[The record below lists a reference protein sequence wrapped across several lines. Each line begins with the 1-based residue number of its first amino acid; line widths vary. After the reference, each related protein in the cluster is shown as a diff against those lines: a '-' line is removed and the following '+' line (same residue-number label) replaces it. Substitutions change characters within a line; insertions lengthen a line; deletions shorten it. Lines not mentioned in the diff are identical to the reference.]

1 MRKYILFFIVTL
13 IATSLIA
20 CGTDYADY
28 SPIEVTE
35 SDFSFHLPDGY
46 SFSNHT
52 TTSISIMKDDQIIGG
67 ITNTCLPA
75 AAFEEENQ
83 LSLSRYFDS
92 VYPSP
97 LLPEYFAWHKDNLLI
112 MKLSITNTETH
123 ERTETER
130 RIFIHNELIYDL
142 WIDNFMVT
150 EEEAN
155 HIFNV
160 VMSN

>member
-1 MRKYILFFIVTL
+1 MRKCILFFIVTL

-52 TTSISIMKDDQIIGG
+52 TTSISIMKDEQIIGG

-92 VYPSP
+92 VYPTP
-97 LLPEYFAWHKDNLLI
+97 LMPEWFAWHGDNALI
-112 MKLSITNTETH
+112 MTLSITNTETN
-123 ERTETER
+123 ERIETAR
-130 RIFIHNELIYDL
+130 RIFIHNDLLYDL
-142 WIDNFMVT
+142 WVDNSMINEDV
-150 EEEAN
+150 ADS
-155 HIFNV
+155 IFQAIL
-160 VMSN
+160 SK

>member
-1 MRKYILFFIVTL
+1 MRKCILFFIVTL

-52 TTSISIMKDDQIIGG
+52 TTSISIMKDEQIIGG

-75 AAFEEENQ
+75 AAFEEENH

-92 VYPSP
+92 FYPSP
-97 LLPEYFAWHKDNLLI
+97 LMPEWFAWHGDNVLI
-112 MKLSITNTETH
+112 MTLSITSTETN
-123 ERTETER
+123 ERIETAR
-130 RIFIHNELIYDL
+130 RIFIHNDLLYDL
-142 WIDNFMVT
+142 WVDNSMISEDV
-150 EEEAN
+150 ADS
-155 HIFNV
+155 IFLAIL
-160 VMSN
+160 SK

>member
-1 MRKYILFFIVTL
+1 MRKCILFFIVTL

-52 TTSISIMKDDQIIGG
+52 TTSISIMKDEQIIGG

-92 VYPSP
+92 VYPTP
-97 LLPEYFAWHKDNLLI
+97 LMPEWFAWHGDNTLI
-112 MKLSITNTETH
+112 MTLSITNTETN
-123 ERTETER
+123 ERIETAR
-130 RIFIHNELIYDL
+130 RIFIHNDLLYDL
-142 WIDNFMVT
+142 WVDNSMINEDV
-150 EEEAN
+150 ADS
-155 HIFNV
+155 IFQAIL
-160 VMSN
+160 SK